1 MDLSLSSL
9 ALTPQKTKQSCRAD
23 AENANYLP
31 FKGDLPQKHLED
43 IMKIIRDMKS
53 QIMSEVTHMVEEQ
66 ISILKATIVQSL
78 EIASIELKKAII
90 APLTK
95 VSEIEVSQ

>member
-1 MDLSLSSL
+1 
-9 ALTPQKTKQSCRAD
+9 
-23 AENANYLP
+23 
-31 FKGDLPQKHLED
+31 
-43 IMKIIRDMKS
+43 MKS

-78 EIASIELKKAII
+78 EIASIAQKKAII